1 MIFFNYAVFFTCVN
15 QLLAAGLRGAGN
27 STAPMV
33 IMLSTFVGFRQ
44 LYLFVVST
52 YISND
57 LLPVA
62 FGYPAGWALCCLTLT
77 IYYACYKFKSARKEE
92 PEEVAS

>member
-1 MIFFNYAVFFTCVN
+1 MFTCVN
-15 QLLAAGLRGAGN
+15 QILASGLRGAGN

-44 LYLFVVST
+44 LYLFVMSN

-62 FGYPAGWALCCLTLT
+62 MGYPAGWALCCLTIT
-77 IYYACYKFKSARKEE
+77 IYYLLYKFRGADKTPAGKEATE
-92 PEEVAS
+92 A